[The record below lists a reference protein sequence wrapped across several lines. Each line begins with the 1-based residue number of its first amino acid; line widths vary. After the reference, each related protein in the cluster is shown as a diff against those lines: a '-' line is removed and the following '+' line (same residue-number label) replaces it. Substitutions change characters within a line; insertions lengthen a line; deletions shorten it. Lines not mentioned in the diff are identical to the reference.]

1 MNYQKQ
7 AQDFAKKHGVKLTVL
22 SKDYKRHF
30 ASDKESR
37 WVFHLDL
44 QRNGKSYT
52 FDFGQSIA
60 AGNKTPTMYGVLACL
75 QKYDVGTF
83 EDFCADF
90 GYNELPLSAYKATK
104 KTYKAVCKEFEAV
117 ERLFGDV
124 IEELQEIS

>member
-1 MNYQKQ
+1 MDYQKQ
-7 AQDFAKKHGVKLTVL
+7 AQDFAKKHGIKLTVL
-22 SKDYKRHF
+22 SKEYKRHF

-37 WVFHLDL
+37 WVFHLNL

-52 FDFGQSIA
+52 FDFGQSMA
-60 AGNKTPTMYGVLACL
+60 DGDTEPTMYDVLACL
-75 QKYDVGTF
+75 TKYDVGSF
-83 EDFCADF
+83 DDFCSEF

-104 KTYKAVCKEFEAV
+104 KLYKAVCKEFEAV